1 MEFITNEQLKQMDC
15 YVSAGGGGKHEDA
28 ANSPKSGTHVD
39 RNGIDRIINCK
50 DLADYSF
57 RMKMERIF
65 TFQFLDQHLDERV
78 TEVTGD
84 ANQQGTP
91 RAVLIASGANYD
103 LEHFI

>member
-1 MEFITNEQLKQMDC
+1 MDC
-15 YVSAGGGGKHEDA
+15 YVSAGGGGKHDDSMFTENEDA